1 MTFAYKPLYTRDQ
14 PYYEVKIIGYFIYC
28 LLFNS
33 NVLYQF
39 KSFSFVSALM
49 AVGLPFVLLG
59 SFIYYYYKIF
69 ALKQINRV
77 DLIVFLFMLVPI
89 YNAIVVH
96 YTLDQSLMKALYRL
110 AGSLFVTSASLT
122 YYLIR
127 INKLTIKQYVLANVV
142 LCWFTLLFYSYIS
155 FTVNPATF
163 SDGSADGLVGFNPSK
178 GGYIFRFSSSF
189 LMFGMVYYFLQFI
202 LQDKFS
208 GLFAFLILCAYQ
220 VFVDKG
226 RSEFISEM
234 IPLFLYMFIVLKWHK
249 TFKKLF
255 QLFSI
260 IGFACLVLYFVY
272 PDALKFT
279 ADMYIVFAKFLLG
292 KKTGEG
298 SADVRWEEMG
308 AVYTYFLRH
317 PTHIFFGIGCP
328 KKLVMMLNVG
338 NVVLGD
344 IGIVGGVLSQGI
356 VGVIVINSIFLYPIY
371 IAVKMKVYKNNIYY
385 NTGLLGLCSI
395 FIQSLFAGTIYSGGF
410 GFVLFF
416 LIVEYY
422 RAKEQQYLKAVAAN
436 PDADIQP

>member
-1 MTFAYKPLYTRDQ
+1 MSLRSKPLYTRDQ
-14 PYYEVKIIGYFIYC
+14 PFYEVKIFGYFIYA

-39 KSFSFVSALM
+39 KSLSFVSALM
-49 AVGLPFVLLG
+49 SIGLPFVLI
-59 SFIYYYYKIF
+59 SSMVYYYYKIF

-77 DLIVFLFMLVPI
+77 DLVVMLFMLVPI
-89 YNAIVVH
+89 YNAFTVH
-96 YTLDQSLMKALYRL
+96 YTLDQPLMKALYRL
-110 AGSLFVTSASLT
+110 GGSLFVTSSSFI

-127 INKLTIKQYVLANVV
+127 INKMTIKQYVLANVV

-163 SDGSADGLVGFNPSK
+163 SDGSSEGLVGYNPVK

-189 LMFGMVYYFLQFI
+189 LMFGMVYYFLEYI
-202 LQDKFS
+202 LKDKFT

-234 IPLFLYMFIVLKWHK
+234 IPLFLYMFVVLKWHQSA
-249 TFKKLF
+249 KKLL
-255 QLFSI
+255 QMGGI
-260 IGFACLVLYFVY
+260 VGFICLILYFVY
-272 PDALKFT
+272 PEALKFT

-292 KKTGEG
+292 QKTGEG
-298 SADVRWEEMG
+298 SADVRWEEMA
-308 AVYTYFLRH
+308 AVYNYFLRH

-328 KKLVMMLNVG
+328 KKLVMMLEVG
-338 NVVLGD
+338 NVTLGD
-344 IGIVGGVLSQGI
+344 IGIVGGLLSNGV
-356 VGVIVINSIFLYPIY
+356 VGVLVINSVFLYPIY
-371 IAVKMKVYKNNIYY
+371 VAYKMQVYKRNIYF
-385 NTGLLGLCSI
+385 NTGLLGICSI
-395 FIQSLFAGTIYSGGF
+395 FIQSLFGGAIYSGGF

-422 RAKEQQYLKAVAAN
+422 RAKEQQYLKAVANN
-436 PDADIQP
+436 PNAKIQP